1 MNKYEQQDINPV
13 PAPQYYFPPMSY
25 PQENE
30 INLLDIWHILV
41 KRKLLV
47 LFVFLMVTLVGSGYA
62 LFKAEVYA
70 YSTAIQIGSFLV
82 DGKKQLV
89 DEVNNAD
96 TKVKE
101 VYIASALGDFYRD
114 HPEQAKNIKIEV
126 ALPKDSELLI
136 ISGKCSEHKANVYQ
150 ELINKI
156 SSTLIGSHLEI
167 IKARREGLNNQ
178 IANLKKRLE
187 IVSDNEKELNKRI
200 EGFDKTMQ
208 TLPIDNSGT
217 TTLVLTE
224 LSKQKLGINKEKF
237 DLQFLITAKENELSL
252 IQETKVIY
260 PVSKSIEPVGLDKR
274 LLIILSAFTGIILGV
289 FIGMAWDAIEKMKV
303 QSAAAS

>member
-1 MNKYEQQDINPV
+1 MNKHEQQDINPV

-25 PQENE
+25 PQEDE
-30 INLLDIWHILV
+30 INLLDIWRILV
-41 KRKLLV
+41 KKKLLI
-47 LFVFLMVTLVGSGYA
+47 LSIFLLITLVGSGYA
-62 LFKAEVYA
+62 LIKAEVYG
-70 YSTAIQIGSFLV
+70 YSTAIQIGSFFV

-89 DEVNNAD
+89 DEVNNAN

-101 VYIASALGDFYRD
+101 VLIASALGDFYRD

-126 ALPKDSELLI
+126 TLPKESELLI
-136 ISGKCSEHKANVYQ
+136 ISGKCSEQNAAIYQ

-156 SSTLIGSHLEI
+156 SSTLIASHVEI
-167 IKARREGLNNQ
+167 TKARRDGLINQ
-178 IANLKKRLE
+178 MANLKKRLE
-187 IVSDNEKELNKRI
+187 IVDDNEKELNKRI

-208 TLPIDNSGT
+208 TAPIDNSGT

-252 IQETKVIY
+252 IQETKAIY
-260 PVSKSIEPVGLDKR
+260 PVTKSIEPVGVSKM
-274 LLIILSAFTGIILGV
+274 LLIILSGFIGIILGV
-289 FIGMAWDAIEKMKV
+289 FMAMAWDAIEKMKG